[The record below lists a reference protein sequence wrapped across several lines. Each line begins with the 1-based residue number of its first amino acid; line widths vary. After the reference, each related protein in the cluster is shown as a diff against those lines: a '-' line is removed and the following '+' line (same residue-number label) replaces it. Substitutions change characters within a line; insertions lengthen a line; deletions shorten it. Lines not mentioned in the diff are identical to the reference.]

1 MKIPSASKRVS
12 VAYEALGGVDLS
24 TQARYVSPNRSPDMK
39 NMIKTYT
46 DGYSD
51 FLETRPGRTAL
62 RDFGAVIHGLYF
74 YRNAPVIHAG
84 TGLYRIDGEYIGTLN
99 DGPSVGFVCND
110 RLWLLDGQE
119 YYVYDGY
126 TLQTVEGFVPTTSV
140 GRAPSG
146 GGTLHQPVNLLTN
159 RRINTFRSDGKTTVY
174 ALDATDIEEVILITV
189 DGMAVSNYTVQAAAG
204 TVTFATA
211 PKAASGGDDNVTV
224 TFSTTFDSFRQKLT
238 QCHKVCLFD
247 NRIFVAGGEKGIVR
261 HSRLDDPTYFAD
273 TDFYKV
279 GECEV
284 TALAAG
290 EGCLYAFTEQG
301 ITRHEPSLD
310 YELGRV
316 YPRVDLAVTVGCQGF
331 AAPFLDDMIWLSAR
345 GVEGLSGGWGHR
357 STLIDTS
364 LTNRRVQAV
373 AVWGSFLCLLADG
386 LLFLADGRAPYRI
399 DGRREYEWFVWDAA
413 VDNVYS
419 DGQTLYWSRGS
430 TLGIWSGTDDEGQP
444 IESYFCTRD
453 ECAGDPAVR
462 KRADRVGAVA
472 LLKRIA
478 NADVTVST
486 VIDGS
491 EPKELCTFHLGGMNF
506 NELDF
511 ATLSF
516 TNSDQDLVRLPL
528 HVKDYLTLALRFSS
542 TRRFGVAAVRYGA
555 EWIRYVK

>member
-12 VAYEALGGVDLS
+12 VAYEALGGVDHA
-24 TQARYVSPNRSPDMK
+24 TQSRYVSPNRSPDMK

-74 YRNAPVIHAG
+74 YRNVPIIHAG
-84 TGLYRIDGEYIGTLN
+84 TGLYRIDGVRIGTLA
-99 DGPSVGFVCND
+99 DSQSTGFVFDD

-126 TLQTVEGFVPTTSV
+126 ALQTVEGVVPTTSV
-140 GRAPSG
+140 GRAPAG

-159 RRINTFRSDGKTTVY
+159 RRINTFRGDGTSTVY
-174 ALDATDIEEVILITV
+174 ALDTTDINEVILITV
-189 DGMAVSNYTVQAAAG
+189 DGSAVSNYTVQAAAG
-204 TVTFATA
+204 TVTFTTA
-211 PKAASGGDDNVTV
+211 PKAAAGGDDNVTV

-238 QCHKVCLFD
+238 GCNKVCLFD
-247 NRIFVAGGEKGIVR
+247 NRVFAAGAEKGVMR

-273 TDFYKV
+273 TDFYRV
-279 GECEV
+279 GESTV

-290 EGCLYAFTEQG
+290 EGCIYAFTEQG

-316 YPRVDLAVTVGCQGF
+316 YPRTDLAVTVGCIGF
-331 AAPFLDDMIWLSAR
+331 AVPFLDDTVWLSAR
-345 GVEGLSGGWGHR
+345 GVEGLAGGWGHR

-364 LTNRRVQAV
+364 LNNRRVQAV
-373 AVWGSFLCLLADG
+373 AVWGSTLCILADG
-386 LLFLADGRAPYRI
+386 LMFLADGRAAYRI
-399 DGRREYEWFVWDAA
+399 DGRREYEWFVWDAPI
-413 VDNVYS
+413 DGLYS

-430 TLGIWSGTDDEGQP
+430 VLGTWSGTDDEGEP

-472 LLKRIA
+472 LLKKIA

-486 VIDGS
+486 VTDGGA
-491 EPKELCTFHLGGMNF
+491 PKEVCTFHLGG
-506 NELDF
+506 LDF
-511 ATLSF
+511 NDFDFGTVSF
-516 TNSDQDLVRLPL
+516 TTGDQDLVRLPL
-528 HVKDYLTLALRFSS
+528 QVKDYLTLALRFSS

>member
-1 MKIPSASKRVS
+1 MKIPQQSKRVS

-24 TQARYVSPNRSPDMK
+24 TQARFISSHRSPDMK

-51 FLETRPGRTAL
+51 FLETRPGRTVMQE
-62 RDFGAVIHGLYF
+62 FEGTIHGLYF
-74 YRNAPVIHAG
+74 YRNAPFIHAG
-84 TGLYRIDGEYIGTLN
+84 DGLYRLDGERVGNLA
-99 DGPSVGFVCND
+99 DGASVGFVCND
-110 RLWLLDGQE
+110 RLWLLDGQD

-126 TLQTVEGFVPTTSV
+126 AMQTVEGFTPTTSV

-159 RRINTFRSDGKTTVY
+159 RRINTFRGDGKSTVY
-174 ALDATDIEEVILITV
+174 ALDATDIEEIILITV
-189 DGMAVSNYTVQAAAG
+189 DGSAVSDFTVQAAAG

-224 TFSTTFDSFRQKLT
+224 TFSTPFNSFRQKVT
-238 QCHKVCLFD
+238 QCNKVCQFD
-247 NRIFVAGGEKGIVR
+247 NRIFIAGAEKGRMR
-261 HSRLDDPTYFAD
+261 HSRLDDPSYFAD
-273 TDFYKV
+273 TDYYKV

-290 EGCLYAFTEQG
+290 EGCVYAFTEQG

-316 YPRVDLAVTVGCQGF
+316 YPRVDLAVTVGCVGF
-331 AAPFLDDMIWLSAR
+331 AAPFLDDTVWLSPR
-345 GVEGLSGGWGHR
+345 GVEGLVGGWGHR
-357 STLIDTS
+357 STLIDAILTS
-364 LTNRRVQAV
+364 RQAQAM
-373 AVWGSFLCLLADG
+373 AVWGSFLCLLANG
-386 LLFLADGRAPYRI
+386 LLFVADGRAAYRI
-399 DGRREYEWFVWDAA
+399 DGRREYEWFVWDAD
-413 VDNVYS
+413 VDAVYS
-419 DGQTLYWSRGS
+419 DGQTLYWSRGA
-430 TLGIWSGTDDEGQP
+430 TLGEWRGTDDEGKP

-472 LLKRIA
+472 LLKKIA

-486 VIDGS
+486 VVDGND
-491 EPKELCTFHLGGMNF
+491 PQPLCTFHLGGMDF
-506 NELDF
+506 NRLDF

-516 TNSDQDLVRLPL
+516 TTGDEDLVRLPL
-528 HVKDYLTLALRFSS
+528 RVKDYLTLALRFSS